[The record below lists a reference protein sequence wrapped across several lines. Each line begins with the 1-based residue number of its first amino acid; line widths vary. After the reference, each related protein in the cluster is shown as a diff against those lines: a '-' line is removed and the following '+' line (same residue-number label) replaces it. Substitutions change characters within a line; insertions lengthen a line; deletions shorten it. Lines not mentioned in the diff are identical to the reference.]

1 MPSARKPR
9 SSPEGAH
16 HPMVHGCRPPARRS
30 SARSSPEGAAHQP
43 MKRGQPEDR
52 ARHQKGHQPMKHWQ
66 RFWLS
71 VACLMSRSTCS
82 GTESGGPCGS
92 KSRPVS
98 LSCTRA
104 TTASAFSLSAS
115 VGASAPSGP
124 GNESSGTFFHRLP
137 TVNTITGGV
146 GQISACRGEPPA
158 ATCADVTDPHTPTPT
173 GRAYRTKQH
182 MPLTERVNQLAL
194 ARRAVVEP
202 RARDRVAVRVRH
214 TARAVDVRHA
224 VHPRRVRRER
234 RRQRL
239 RTGVSVAHLMFLVTP
254 VGQGRQGEAHWSGAW
269 KRKERKG
276 KKEKIEKE
284 RNIK

>member
-1 MPSARKPR
+1 MNTRHHTTTPPREPLGAPLGALLGGRGGAVVVAARPPVVAAAARAPLHSPTRQPSTRDHVRTTRGTPADGARMPSARKPR
-9 SSPEGAH
+9 SSPEGAR
-16 HPMVHGCRPPARRS
+16 HPMAHGCRPPARRS

-124 GNESSGTFFHRLP
+124 GSESSGTFFHRLP
-137 TVNTITGGV
+137 TVNTITGDV
-146 GQISACRGEPPA
+146 GHISACRGEPPA
-158 ATCADVTDPHTPTPT
+158 ATCADVTDPPHPHTHWAGMSNKTAHVT
-173 GRAYRTKQH
+173 DRTC
-182 MPLTERVNQLAL
+182 
-194 ARRAVVEP
+194 
-202 RARDRVAVRVRH
+202 
-214 TARAVDVRHA
+214 
-224 VHPRRVRRER
+224 
-234 RRQRL
+234 
-239 RTGVSVAHLMFLVTP
+239 
-254 VGQGRQGEAHWSGAW
+254 
-269 KRKERKG
+269 
-276 KKEKIEKE
+276 
-284 RNIK
+284 